1 MQLIRKLPLKL
12 PSKLPLIVASITL
25 ALSAATVTAQEITI
39 KAVSAW
45 PEGNFFSQN
54 FERFVKRVNAEGKG
68 TIQIQYLGG
77 GAKVMPPFEV
87 GNAVKAGVVDMAN
100 VTGNFYTN
108 LLPESDALSIST
120 IPVQEWRKNGAYDY
134 INKLWGEKLNVV
146 YLGRAIDQMPYHL
159 FLKNKQINKPADLQG
174 VRLRGIPIYR
184 DFFQGMGASV
194 LTIAPGE
201 LYTALER
208 GVVDGYGWPVSGIF
222 DLSLQEQTK
231 YRVEPGFYNV
241 EVGVLV
247 NLNTWKKL
255 NERQKAVLTSAALWM
270 EDLNLDNAKM
280 WEEEKKRQ
288 TAAGIQP
295 IVFSAAESAA
305 YAKRAIDTIWA
316 SINQRSPEHGAR
328 LRQLLTR

>member
-1 MQLIRKLPLKL
+1 
-12 PSKLPLIVASITL
+12 
-25 ALSAATVTAQEITI
+25 
-39 KAVSAW
+39 
-45 PEGNFFSQN
+45 
-54 FERFVKRVNAEGKG
+54 
-68 TIQIQYLGG
+68 
-77 GAKVMPPFEV
+77 
-87 GNAVKAGVVDMAN
+87 VKAGVVDMAN

-159 FLKNKQINKPADLQG
+159 FLKKPVTKPDLQG
-174 VRLRGIPIYR
+174 MRLRGIPIYR
-184 DFFQGMGASV
+184 DFFQSMGASV

-255 NERQKAVLTSAALWM
+255 NERQKVVLADAARWM
-270 EDLNLDNAKM
+270 EDLNLGNAKT

-288 TAAGIQP
+288 TAAGIQQ
-295 IVFSAAESAA
+295 ITFSPAESAA
-305 YAKRAIDTIWA
+305 YGKQAIDTIWG
-316 SINQRSPEHGAR
+316 SINQRSPEHGPK

>member
-1 MQLIRKLPLKL
+1 MKFLRSLPRF
-12 PSKLPLIVASITL
+12 SAAIAL
-25 ALSAATVTAQEITI
+25 ALGALGAQAQQVTI

-45 PEGNFFSQN
+45 PEGNFFSVN
-54 FERFVKRVNAEGKG
+54 FEKFIQRVNAEGKG
-68 TIQIQYLGG
+68 VIQIQYLGG

-87 GNAVKAGVVDMAN
+87 GNAVKSGVVDMAN

-108 LLPESDALSIST
+108 LLPESDALSVST
-120 IPVQEWRKNGAYDY
+120 VPVQEWRKNGAYDY

-159 FLKNKQINKPADLQG
+159 FLKKPISTPDLKG
-174 VRLRGIPIYR
+174 LRLRGIPIYR
-184 DFFQGMGASV
+184 EFFQSMGGSV

-208 GVVDGYGWPVSGIF
+208 GVVDGYGWPVSGVF
-222 DLSLQEQTK
+222 DLSLQEHTK
-231 YRVEPGFYNV
+231 YRVEPGFYNT

-247 NLNTWKKL
+247 NQNTWKKL
-255 NERQKAVLTSAALWM
+255 NDRQRQVLTSAARWM

-288 TAAGIQP
+288 AAAGIQP
-295 IVFSAAESAA
+295 INFSPADAAA
-305 YAKRAIDTIWA
+305 YSKRASDAIWE
-316 SINQRSPEHGAR
+316 SINKRSPEHGPK